1 MADAQQEYADAIAN
15 FRLAEMRLIEARK
28 HADLPRC
35 KVCGGL
41 PALHME
47 LQQGFCSVRC
57 MLTVGR
63 GKYATMSE

>member
-1 MADAQQEYADAIAN
+1 MADAQQEYANAVADFHTAEA
-15 FRLAEMRLIEARK
+15 RLVEARK

-47 LQQGFCSVRC
+47 LQRGFCSVSC
-57 MLTVGR
+57 MLSRGEPAGR
-63 GKYATMSE
+63 RVA